1 MMLEA
6 LPALHNRGYPGMAS
20 GRRAGIGYNDRRA
33 LLLSGGI
40 AGRSGYMKISLA
52 LTATLL
58 LGLACAQQSLAR
70 DYPGILKVT
79 FQTRD
84 CSGATGL
91 ASVNV
96 DLITRIQPYN
106 CPNGQPLKQVLTRS
120 EGGGVG
126 EAFLINADEGV
137 RLQAQIQRIMDA
149 RQKALEQ
156 QKPVIIQH

>member
-1 MMLEA
+1 
-6 LPALHNRGYPGMAS
+6 
-20 GRRAGIGYNDRRA
+20 
-33 LLLSGGI
+33 
-40 AGRSGYMKISLA
+40 MKISLV
-52 LTATLL
+52 LTAAML

-96 DLITRIQPYN
+96 DRITRIQPYN
-106 CPNGQPLKQVLTRS
+106 CPDGQQLKQVLTRS
-120 EGGGVG
+120 EGGVG
-126 EAFLINADEGV
+126 EAFLITADEGV
-137 RLQAQIQRIMDA
+137 KLQAQIQHIMDA
-149 RQKALEQ
+149 RRKALEQ